1 MELKTFFAQDLQGNV
16 IASPTV
22 YLYQPGTTIAVTGLK
37 DKDGNAITN
46 PFTGGPTGQ
55 IQFAVADGDY
65 DLRIVSGGR
74 DFTQR
79 VRFIDSTAGSAQ
91 ILREDL
97 ADTTGAELVGADDGH
112 SGSLWTTVAAFIAF
126 LLSSLGASVIGWI
139 QSGVGAVWRS
149 IMDKLRESVSVKDFG
164 AVGDG
169 ITDDSAAIA
178 NACNAA
184 LAGVGRLY
192 WPAGDYRVA
201 STATINTLAGGLLMY
216 GNSPNS
222 IGTRANIIQDDI
234 NTPVFKVRG
243 ANLTARGLA
252 FTVFAGAAKTAAGA
266 AITVISATSN
276 TITLSADPWPGRTPV
291 IWALASSIAA
301 TDSTTYASAGVVN
314 VFGSF
319 VFSGAT
325 KNGDGTVTLTGVKGF
340 NGTANAAISGTVGH
354 SIESFVSLAH
364 AVADA
369 AVTNDRAAIF
379 DMDVRE
385 NQFFDNLWFNQC
397 CRVFAYDALGSGG
410 GFDTG
415 AGNAGF
421 FSNIVVDQAKW
432 FIDSNGAINAGQFS
446 NVQLYGVLTGFKA
459 DGNFSDCNLTNV
471 KFITCTKGF
480 DITGDMIGVTMTG
493 SSVNAITGQG
503 YINGFISVAG
513 SITDTTINGNT
524 FGRSTSGTAP
534 ITCGTANGFT
544 LTGNTIV
551 SHNEGGTGGFLAVT
565 GASFINSRVSGN
577 NFEAKN
583 GSGTNRIVFTNTS
596 ATITGSVF
604 GSDVAKYTNHTGIG
618 WIGMSSLSNSW
629 TTVAG
634 TRAPSYSKDE
644 NGMVSLSGVIG
655 GGTVN
660 AAIFTLPSGYR
671 PSSTIRC
678 PIAVSGVF
686 GYLDITN
693 AGTVTLYSSGA
704 NSWAALDGVSFP
716 AA

>member
-1 MELKTFFAQDLQGNV
+1 MAVKLRRDQSTPLAWNDIDNNFESLQTAVDQAVLSSELAQ
-16 IASPTV
+16 
-22 YLYQPGTTIAVTGLK
+22 
-37 DKDGNAITN
+37 
-46 PFTGGPTGQ
+46 
-55 IQFAVADGDY
+55 
-65 DLRIVSGGR
+65 
-74 DFTQR
+74 
-79 VRFIDSTAGSAQ
+79 
-91 ILREDL
+91 
-97 ADTTGAELVGADDGH
+97 TTGAAGVGADDGS
-112 SGSLWTTVAAFIAF
+112 SGSLWISVQGFINK
-126 LLSSLGASVIGWI
+126 LTSSVGSAVVGFV
-139 QSGVGAVWRS
+139 QAGTGAVARFVQ
-149 IMDKLRESVSVKDFG
+149 DKLRESVSVKDYG

-169 ITDDSAAIA
+169 ITDDSSAIA

-184 LAGVGRLY
+184 LSGVGRLY

-340 NGTANAAISGTVGH
+340 NGTTNAAISGTVGH

-364 AVADA
+364 AVSDA

-385 NQFFDNLWFNQC
+385 NEFFDNLWFNQC

-415 AGNAGF
+415 TGNAGF

-446 NVQLYGVLTGFKA
+446 NMQLYGVLTGFKA

-480 DITGDMIGVTMTG
+480 DIAGDMVGVTMTG

-503 YINGFISVAG
+503 YINGFMSVAG

-524 FGRSTSGTAP
+524 FGRSTNGTAP
-534 ITCGTANGFT
+534 IVCGTANGFL
-544 LTGNTIV
+544 LTGNTII
-551 SHNEGGTGGFLAVT
+551 SQNEGGTGGFLSVT

-577 NFEAKN
+577 NFESKN
-583 GSGTNRIVFTNTS
+583 SSSANRIVFTNTS

-604 GSDVAKYTNHTGIG
+604 GSDVARYTNHTAIG
-618 WIGMSSLSNSW
+618 LIAISSFSNSW

-634 TRAPSYSKDE
+634 TRTPSYFKDDS
-644 NGMVSLSGVIG
+644 GLVSLSGVIG
-655 GGTVN
+655 GGTMNTAV
-660 AAIFTLPSGYR
+660 FTLPSGYR
-671 PSSTIRC
+671 PPSTIRC
-678 PIAVSGVF
+678 PVAVSGVF
-686 GYLDITN
+686 GYVDITS
-693 AGTVTLYSSGA
+693 AGVVTLYSSGS
-704 NSWAALDGVSFP
+704 NSWVGLDGVSFL